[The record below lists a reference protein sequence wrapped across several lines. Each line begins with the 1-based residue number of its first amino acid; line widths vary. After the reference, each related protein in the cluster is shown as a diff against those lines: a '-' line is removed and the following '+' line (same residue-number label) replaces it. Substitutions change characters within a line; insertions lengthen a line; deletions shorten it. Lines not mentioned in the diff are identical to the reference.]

1 MIRKSIL
8 WVAMFFAACTEV
20 WAEAGTIV
28 VRGAE
33 KAVVYNSRG
42 DGDVPLSGRSKR
54 QGTSGQCAGG
64 GVPGFALAD
73 C

>member
-8 WVAMFFAACTEV
+8 WVAMFFAACTEL

-33 KAVVYNSRG
+33 KAVVYNSLRG
-42 DGDVPLSGRSKR
+42 SKR

>member
-33 KAVVYNSRG
+33 KAVVYNSLVGRG
-42 DGDVPLSGRSKR
+42 RALSSPKYKSR
-54 QGTSGQCAGG
+54 
-64 GVPGFALAD
+64 D
-73 C
+73 